1 MLHRFRRPAIPAS
14 KLARL
19 IASANKA
26 ACGGVLIDTAVSEFC
41 FYIEGGASTAT
52 LDDKVLSWLLSE
64 TYEPADFAAV
74 TFFDEVSDIG
84 EGYVHAA
91 QLTHCAL
98 SHALSLPSPP
108 SLRNFL
114 ATLL

>member
-1 MLHRFRRPAIPAS
+1 MRIYLGERKQHLKMPLQTCFRRPAIPAS

-26 ACGGVLIDTAVSEFC
+26 AGGGVLIDTAVSEFC

-74 TFFDEVSDIG
+74 TFFDEVSK
-84 EGYVHAA
+84 
-91 QLTHCAL
+91 
-98 SHALSLPSPP
+98 
-108 SLRNFL
+108 
-114 ATLL
+114 